1 MGRIKQELID
11 RVEQL
16 YLATGHQRSLLSSCY
31 SLCAA
36 ACCLL
41 RASSVAFFNHET
53 LPSYGRVLNSS
64 CVVRRRLFQRGGTP
78 HRRIQDILQPDGPC
92 SIQMFAFLWYSKF
105 HSCRSTL
112 LKQLLFENIVLDMNI
127 ADVKQQSI
135 SETFLRLSTFMEFQ

>member
-16 YLATGHQRSLLSSCY
+16 YLTTGHQRSLLSSC
-31 SLCAA
+31 SSVRTAA
-36 ACCLL
+36 SCLL
-41 RASSVAFFNHET
+41 RAGSVAFVKHET
-53 LPSYGRVLNSS
+53 LPSYGRVFNSS
-64 CVVRRRLFQRGGTP
+64 CVIRRRLFQRDGTP

-105 HSCRSTL
+105 HPL
-112 LKQLLFENIVLDMNI
+112 FKQLLFENIVLEMHI

-135 SETFLRLSTFMEFQ
+135 SETFLRYQPSWSFNEH